1 MIYECF
7 DDLTYLWY
15 LGHFRWKYNEQNGVL
30 KILSLPWTKQNV
42 LDLKVNFLWGK
53 GSFFYTP
60 PPILYTHNPC
70 IFRCNLSRGTFWAN
84 YSTTLGAAL
93 HELGH
98 CFDLMHMPEGIMAR
112 GFDDM
117 NRFALA
123 MQSSPPRLPPSQSA
137 DVTSAVATAMRM
149 FPDHRAHWFRSS
161 AVLLHY
167 HR

>member
-1 MIYECF
+1 MLRENFFSFY
-7 DDLTYLWY
+7 Y
-15 LGHFRWKYNEQNGVL
+15 
-30 KILSLPWTKQNV
+30 KITLSQVILIILLSLQ
-42 LDLKVNFLWGK
+42 
-53 GSFFYTP
+53 
-60 PPILYTHNPC
+60 
-70 IFRCNLSRGTFWAN
+70 SRGTFWAN

-117 NRFALA
+117 NRFVVATPSSRHCPCPA
-123 MQSSPPRLPPSQSA
+123 QSTGI
-137 DVTSAVATAMRM
+137 TSAVATAMGM
-149 FPDHRAHWFRSS
+149 FADHRAHWFRSS